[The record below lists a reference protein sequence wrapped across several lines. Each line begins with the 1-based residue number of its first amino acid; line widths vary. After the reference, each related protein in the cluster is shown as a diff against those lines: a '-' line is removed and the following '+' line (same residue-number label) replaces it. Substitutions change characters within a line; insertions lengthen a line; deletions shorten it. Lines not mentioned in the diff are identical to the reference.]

1 MSMPICSSA
10 VTGSACAFGSSWPNP
25 AAAMIFYSHVSTAT
39 QEEGWRICYVQR
51 YSSETPLVEHFKDAT
66 FEA

>member
-1 MSMPICSSA
+1 
-10 VTGSACAFGSSWPNP
+10 
-25 AAAMIFYSHVSTAT
+25 MIFYSHVSTAT